1 MLVWNRAYPLYASC
15 SYRGSFVESSADLDV
30 FGDGASAACLDEQRL
45 LKLIVRVDAQLRFQK
60 SLEDDRANRSGRH
73 DFGRL
78 RTSARQGFSELGS
91 LIGGA
96 KVSIAFRLT
105 RPLGPE
111 RNALYH
117 SLSLGGLQCL
127 SANASSRT
135 YQWYKDYKNPGE
147 LPFVSN
153 AFRLTRPLGHHL
165 IAEQQEEVDASP
177 MPFG

>member
-15 SYRGSFVESSADLDV
+15 SYRGSFVDSSADLDV

-45 LKLIVRVDAQLRFQK
+45 LQPIVRVDAQLRFHK

-105 RPLGPE
+105 RPLG
-111 RNALYH
+111 RCAGNR
-117 SLSLGGLQCL
+117 Q
-127 SANASSRT
+127 T
-135 YQWYKDYKNPGE
+135 PGH
-147 LPFVSN
+147 
-153 AFRLTRPLGHHL
+153 RW
-165 IAEQQEEVDASP
+165 SP